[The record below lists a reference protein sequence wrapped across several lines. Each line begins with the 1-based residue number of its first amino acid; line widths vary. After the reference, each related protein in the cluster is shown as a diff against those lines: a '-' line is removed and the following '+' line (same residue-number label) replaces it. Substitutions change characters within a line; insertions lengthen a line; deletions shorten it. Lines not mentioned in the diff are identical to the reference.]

1 MHPAADVS
9 WCQLQ
14 VGDELIGGMRGI
26 NGKRD
31 RPVELL
37 IRAYLPKGFF
47 LSKGSARRYQQFGDC
62 HRTPPWDHDLYPCT
76 VSSAPLALAY
86 RNSLAPVSRHS
97 LAHGYSKSSLTAS
110 CHPWYSRLGVCYVP
124 ASEDHRMLRI
134 AGLVGRNHV

>member
-31 RPVELL
+31 RPVKLL

-47 LSKGSARRYQQFGDC
+47 LSKGVARGYQHVGDV
-62 HRTPPWDHDLYPCT
+62 HRPLRWANDLSPST
-76 VSSAPLALAY
+76 VSSAQLALAY
-86 RNSLAPVSRHS
+86 GISLAPVPRHS
-97 LAHGYSKSSLTAS
+97 LAQGYSKSSLTAS

-124 ASEDHRMLRI
+124 ASEDHRMLRS
-134 AGLVGRNHV
+134 AGLV